1 MDRISSYNSNNDG
14 YFNNNMMPNFS
25 RMSGIK
31 LAFIAAI
38 ISGFAVFINKFGV
51 GLWANSSVYTTAKNI
66 VAAIFLTALLFI
78 LKKSVELRKLSKN
91 QWAKLLFIAFVG
103 GSVPFLLFFKSLTLV
118 SATEA
123 AFIQK
128 TLFIWVAILA
138 YPFLKERLDRIQFI
152 AFGILL
158 VGVYLFGA
166 PSEWSFGTGSAMAL
180 GATILWA
187 IESVIA
193 KKALAEISATTVAW
207 ARMFFGSL
215 FLLLWLI
222 FTGDI
227 AGIIPSSAPQGVWA
241 LAVGIVLFGYVVS
254 WYSALQKAPATTVSS
269 ILVLAA
275 PITAILDGIIVKHAF
290 PTKVIVPFLLMLVG
304 TLLITKQISY
314 LYSKPVKKRNELP
327 A

>member
-1 MDRISSYNSNNDG
+1 
-14 YFNNNMMPNFS
+14 MMPNFN
-25 RMSGIK
+25 RMNGIT
-31 LAFIAAI
+31 LAFITAI

-51 GLWANSSVYTTAKNI
+51 SLWSNSSVYTTAKNI
-66 VAAIFLTALLFI
+66 VAAMFLTALIFI
-78 LKKSVELRKLSKN
+78 LKKSGELRKLSKK
-91 QWAKLLFIAFVG
+91 QWSKLLIIALVG

-128 TLFIWVAILA
+128 TLFIWVAFLS
-138 YPFLKERLDRIQFI
+138 YPFLKERLNRIQFI
-152 AFGILL
+152 ALGILL

-166 PSEWSFGTGSAMAL
+166 PSKWSFGTGSAMAL

-187 IESVIA
+187 IESVVA

-215 FLLLWLI
+215 FLISWLL

-227 AGIIPSSAPQGVWA
+227 VGIIPSSASQGAWA
-241 LAVGIVLFGYVVS
+241 LAVGIVLFCYVVS

-275 PITAILDGIIVKHAF
+275 PITAILDGVIVKHAF
-290 PTKVIVPFLLMLVG
+290 PIKTIVPLLLMTLG
-304 TLLITKQISY
+304 TLIFTKQFEH
-314 LYSKPVKKRNELP
+314 LYAKINRKRNVVS